1 MEEEASTTNSETEIK
16 MLQDCTGA
24 IASINTHLKT
34 VLGNLDQLSDSIQQL
49 ILPHELLCSRSNK
62 LCEQWLEMWRKM
74 ESAEQPEQQL

>member
-1 MEEEASTTNSETEIK
+1 MEEEASTANSETEIK

-49 ILPHELLCSRSNK
+49 MLLYST
-62 LCEQWLEMWRKM
+62 
-74 ESAEQPEQQL
+74 

>member
-1 MEEEASTTNSETEIK
+1 MCSLFASNSLSYPFLTHFLMEEEATTANSETEIK

-49 ILPHELLCSRSNK
+49 MLLYRT
-62 LCEQWLEMWRKM
+62 
-74 ESAEQPEQQL
+74 